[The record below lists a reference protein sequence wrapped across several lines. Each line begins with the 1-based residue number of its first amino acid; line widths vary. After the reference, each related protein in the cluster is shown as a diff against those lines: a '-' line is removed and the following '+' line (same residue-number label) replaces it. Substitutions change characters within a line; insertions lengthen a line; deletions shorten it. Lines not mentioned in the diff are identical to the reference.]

1 MKKTRLNRDELV
13 QRLGEH
19 LLETG
24 LARSSLR
31 QLAQAAGTSDRMLL
45 YYFPDKEA
53 LMEQVLTHL
62 GHQLAIALDAAIP
75 PQERLHPAR
84 LVERIAGIAAGP
96 VLGRYMRVWTEVSAA
111 AGEGVPPF
119 PATADRI
126 GTLFHAWIES
136 RMQMPDPARAT
147 AVASL
152 ILTVVDGAA
161 LLQPIAQGQIA
172 SQACAELVRL
182 LKDIAH

>member
-1 MKKTRLNRDELV
+1 MTKTRLNREELI

-19 LLETG
+19 LLDTG

-62 GHQLAIALDAAIP
+62 GHQLAIALDEAIP
-75 PQERLHPAR
+75 LQERLHPAR
-84 LVERIAGIAAGP
+84 LVERIAVIAAGP

-111 AGEGVPPF
+111 AGEGLPPF
-119 PATADRI
+119 SATADRI

-136 RMQMPDPARAT
+136 RLQMPDPARAT

-152 ILTVVDGAA
+152 ILAVMDGAA
-161 LLQPIAQGQIA
+161 LLQPIAQGRIS
-172 SQACAELVRL
+172 SQACVELVRL
-182 LKDIAH
+182 LELIPH